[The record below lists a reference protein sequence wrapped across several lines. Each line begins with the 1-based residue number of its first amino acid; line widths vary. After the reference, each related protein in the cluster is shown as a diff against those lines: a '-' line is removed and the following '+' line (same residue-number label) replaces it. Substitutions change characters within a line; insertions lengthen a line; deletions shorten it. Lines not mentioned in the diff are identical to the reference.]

1 MKKLHQQIWAKVKK
15 EHEMYKGRANKHC
28 KAITFKH
35 RDLVQIHL
43 RKETFP
49 SKRKNKLM
57 PRSDG
62 PFKVLKKVNDN
73 AHKLELL
80 EDMSV
85 SSIFNVGYLLPFLE
99 DEEDG
104 DDLRENH
111 SQEGEDEANV
121 MPTQVQVNL
130 QILFSAHKPQQ
141 RGHGPCTESELQ
153 F

>member
-1 MKKLHQQIWAKVKK
+1 
-15 EHEMYKGRANKHC
+15 
-28 KAITFKH
+28 
-35 RDLVQIHL
+35 
-43 RKETFP
+43 
-49 SKRKNKLM
+49 M